1 MAKTACLSPA
11 AGDRQGKPAQETG
24 RGNRMNRTITLIASF
39 AAALVLIPD
48 LAPASQQGTQVI
60 KSWKTSDNCARQA
73 QTAFPDFTAEA
84 NAKRDAK
91 LKECLEANRLA
102 PRAPNAPSQ

>member
-11 AGDRQGKPAQETG
+11 AGNRQRRPAEE
-24 RGNRMNRTITLIASF
+24 NRMNRTIRLIALF
-39 AAALVLIPD
+39 VAALVLMPG

-60 KSWKTSDNCARQA
+60 KNWKTSDNCARQA

-91 LKECLEANRLA
+91 LKECLEGSRLA
-102 PRAPNAPSQ
+102 PRAPNTQGQ